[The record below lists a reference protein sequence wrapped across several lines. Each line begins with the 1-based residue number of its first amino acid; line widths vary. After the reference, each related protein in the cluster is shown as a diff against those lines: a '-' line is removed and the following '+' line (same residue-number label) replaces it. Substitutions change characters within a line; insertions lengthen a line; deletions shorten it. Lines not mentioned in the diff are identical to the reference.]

1 MQDVARGTRKVKLST
16 GRKTNIPNA
25 VRTVHKAEAIRLYIS
40 ACEME
45 GYTQEN
51 GHPSERTLWNILN
64 NCLASQRKKFGRPR
78 QCCNRWF
85 RQFRQADQDMQN
97 FRI

>member
-51 GHPSERTLWNILN
+51 GHPSE
-64 NCLASQRKKFGRPR
+64 
-78 QCCNRWF
+78 
-85 RQFRQADQDMQN
+85 
-97 FRI
+97 